1 METNEVLI
9 AHPQTVEQ
17 VNALKAF
24 MQALNI
30 KFEVAKEKGS
40 YDSEV
45 VAKIE
50 ESREQYKKGEFISV
64 EKKDIKSFLGLE

>member
-1 METNEVLI
+1 MKTNEIII
-9 AHPQTVEQ
+9 AHPQTTEQ
-17 VNALKAF
+17 VDALRAF
-24 MQALNI
+24 MQALKI
-30 KFEVAKEKGS
+30 KFEISKEDEG
-40 YDSEV
+40 YDPDF